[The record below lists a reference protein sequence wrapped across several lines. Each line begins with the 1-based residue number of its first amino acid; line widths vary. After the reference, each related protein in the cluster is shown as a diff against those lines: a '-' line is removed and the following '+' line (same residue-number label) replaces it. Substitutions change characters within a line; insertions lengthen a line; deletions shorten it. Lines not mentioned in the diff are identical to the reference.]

1 MEKMITGLDLTI
13 MEMANRIKELRQIE
27 GFTPAQMALK
37 TGVSV
42 ADYLACESGE
52 RDLNFAF
59 LYRCA

>member
-1 MEKMITGLDLTI
+1 MEKQITGLDLTI

-42 ADYLACESGE
+42 ADYLA
-52 RDLNFAF
+52 
-59 LYRCA
+59 